1 MRIDHRPLDVS
12 SSLLARQV
20 RLAGDHAVKRIFRRG
35 EPVSYAVA
43 LADFGARH
51 HLDLPTDPEAAEL
64 AVLRWWMDRFW
75 DRLRPEEQQRL
86 WSLMHGAAP
95 VPTAGAEALARID
108 PNDPHGYLVTRPG
121 LEVLLLSLVPMGGC
135 MTVWLMGRPR
145 DDRFLPAVLEVAKLR
160 RSIRYRVTVG
170 VVGSPSCGKDAAIA
184 AIFGI
189 ESGNISPIAGSTR
202 TVEISQLPD
211 ATALYVVNTPGM
223 GDVVE
228 QVTEAARE
236 VLELIDVFV
245 YVLNSQGGVQARE
258 LADYQ
263 RCVAS
268 GRPVL
273 VVVNKIDT
281 LREEDRE
288 RYLADARQKL
298 GAAPENFLAAAFDPH
313 PQLHDQP
320 LGLQPVRD
328 WIARELT
335 GLGKDRS
342 ELPW

>member
-1 MRIDHRPLDVS
+1 M
-12 SSLLARQV
+12 
-20 RLAGDHAVKRIFRRG
+20 
-35 EPVSYAVA
+35 
-43 LADFGARH
+43 
-51 HLDLPTDPEAAEL
+51 
-64 AVLRWWMDRFW
+64 
-75 DRLRPEEQQRL
+75 
-86 WSLMHGAAP
+86 
-95 VPTAGAEALARID
+95 
-108 PNDPHGYLVTRPG
+108 TRPG

-298 GAAPENFLAAAFDPH
+298 GAASENFLAAAFDPH

-335 GLGKDRS
+335 SLGKDRS